1 MNTDITEKAL
11 KGLELYGNGKYNEAE
26 LLLREA
32 ANSGEINGIYGMGLI
47 CLYRRNERDGIRF
60 LNRAISMR
68 PHMISTLV
76 MLSCGEYFYSKGD
89 IESIYQSVCYYES
102 VLDDDKYPEMKQ
114 NASEMLR
121 EIRTKIRSTYKE
133 ANSYSEE
140 MAIEGV
146 NYLNNG
152 IKSKALK
159 SLKLSVI
166 MGAEASWIGMGLY
179 YYQENKNDYALEFLQ
194 HYKKRSKDKTFMEEA
209 CTLAAEIYEEK
220 GDLLNKK
227 DSSHAQLL
235 YTQAMQNIRTAM
247 SCANDTSS
255 FNQLKESHSRLM
267 KKHAFLIADEMAE
280 KIKQDS
286 IVSNEEID
294 EIENEVLS
302 QLVEIDQFGNEIPV
316 RNTKKQSRIKTNE
329 SAPAKNNIDVLP
341 KTVAE
346 YVKTFESRFKTD
358 DSLCFPK
365 GYKFRSDANYNSRML
380 KKINNAIS
388 KFAKNITRTDILA
401 YFDLSLL
408 GSGKNG
414 FILTEDCVYYR
425 YVGTTLKFDY
435 SEIASIQIEDGYN
448 NWVNIYLKNQKDKDG
463 YTFFSSKDL
472 EESKAIKELMTGCT
486 DIARNR

>member
-1 MNTDITEKAL
+1 MNTDIIEKAL
-11 KGLELYGNGKYNEAE
+11 KGLELYNNGRYDEAE
-26 LLLREA
+26 PLLCEA

-47 CLYRRNERDGIRF
+47 YLYRGNERDGIRF

-68 PHMISTLV
+68 PHMISTLAK
-76 MLSCGEYFYSKGD
+76 LSCGEYFYSKGD
-89 IESIYQSVCYYES
+89 FESQYQAVCYYES
-102 VLDDDKYPEMKQ
+102 VLDEDEYPEMKQ
-114 NASEMLR
+114 NAFEMLR
-121 EIRTKIRSTYKE
+121 QIRIKMRSMYKE
-133 ANSYSEE
+133 NDSYFEE
-140 MAIEGV
+140 LALKGID
-146 NYLNNG
+146 YLNDA
-152 IKSKALK
+152 IKAEALK
-159 SLKLSVI
+159 LLKMCVI
-166 MGAEASWIGMGLY
+166 MGAETGLVGMGLF

-194 HYKKRSKDKTFMEEA
+194 RYKKRSKEKTFMEEV

-235 YTQAMQNIRTAM
+235 YTQSMQNIRTAM

-255 FNQLKESHSRLM
+255 FNQLKEFHSRLI
-267 KKHAFLIADEMAE
+267 KKHAFLTADEMAE
-280 KIKQDS
+280 KKKQDS
-286 IVSNEEID
+286 IVSDEEID

-316 RNTKKQSRIKTNE
+316 HATKMQSRIKTNE
-329 SAPAKNNIDVLP
+329 SALAKNSRAVLP

-401 YFDLSLL
+401 YFDLSLF

-425 YVGTTLKFDY
+425 YVGTRLKFDY

-463 YTFFSSKDL
+463 YTFFHLKILKSQKQLRSL
-472 EESKAIKELMTGCT
+472 
-486 DIARNR
+486 